1 MKNVFFTLVF
11 MLVGTFAFANNSV
24 ETELKVEQTVEV
36 SNFLELISNDVK
48 LSESYT
54 TSTTYSDAFGCLLK
68 FTFTLE
74 DGSTVVRYYYTSQSC
89 AEFFES
95 IE

>member
-1 MKNVFFTLVF
+1 MKNVFFALAF

-24 ETELKVEQTVEV
+24 ETELNLEETVEI
-36 SNFLELISNDVK
+36 SNLLDLISNDVK
-48 LSESYT
+48 SFENYSV
-54 TSTTYSDAFGCLLK
+54 TSTTDAFGCLLK
-68 FTFTLE
+68 FTFVLE

>member
-1 MKNVFFTLVF
+1 MKNVFFALAF

-24 ETELKVEQTVEV
+24 EMELNVEETIEV
-36 SNFLELISNDVK
+36 SNLLESISNDVK
-48 LSESYT
+48 SIENYT
-54 TSTTYSDAFGCLLK
+54 VSTSYSDALGCLLK
-68 FTFTLE
+68 FTFVLE

-89 AEFFES
+89 AEFFER

>member
-1 MKNVFFTLVF
+1 MKKIIFALAF

-24 ETELKVEQTVEV
+24 EAELNVEETVEV
-36 SNFLELISNDVK
+36 SNILELISNDVK
-48 LSESYT
+48 SIESYT
-54 TSTTYSDAFGCLLK
+54 TSTSYSDALGCLLK
-68 FTFTLE
+68 FTFVLE
-74 DGSTVVRYYYTSQSC
+74 DGSTVVKYYYTSQSC

>member
-1 MKNVFFTLVF
+1 MKNVFFALAF

-24 ETELKVEQTVEV
+24 QTELNLEETVEI
-36 SNFLELISNDVK
+36 SNFLDLISSDVK
-48 LSESYT
+48 SFENYSV
-54 TSTTYSDAFGCLLK
+54 TSNTDAFGCLLK
-68 FTFTLE
+68 FTFVLE